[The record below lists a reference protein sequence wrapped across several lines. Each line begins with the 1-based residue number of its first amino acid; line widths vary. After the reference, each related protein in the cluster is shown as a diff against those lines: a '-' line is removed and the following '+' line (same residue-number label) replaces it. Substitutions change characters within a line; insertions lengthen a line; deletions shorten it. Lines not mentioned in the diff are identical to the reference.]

1 MLIENVAA
9 IIVAKR
15 AFRTMGTSL
24 MKSMMLMMGLLVTF
38 LMIVMISMMVIFFVW
53 ALVSHTNSPDSF
65 REEDIN

>member
-1 MLIENVAA
+1 
-9 IIVAKR
+9 
-15 AFRTMGTSL
+15 MGASL